1 MKYIKLKRI
10 CIQRTMKWLFMI
22 ALTLLVMGLSCEGFA
37 TGQTF
42 FKSADEAANSLVIA
56 VAQDDD
62 TALTHILGQDYRK
75 LLPMDKIKGDVV
87 DRFLHS
93 WIGFHTLLP
102 KDAKTRMLAV
112 GENGWTFPVPIV
124 KEKQGWR
131 FDTAAGLEL
140 MRIRQIGRN
149 ELSTMQA
156 VYAYH
161 DAQMEYAIKDRDGDG
176 VLEYA
181 QRFISSKGKRDG
193 LFWETTPGEPE
204 SPLGPLFADASKPKS
219 TYHGYHY
226 HILKSQGK
234 YAEGGAYSYLVK
246 GNMVSGF
253 AIVAWPAEY
262 GKTGVMSFMLSRE
275 GTLYEANLGPKSH
288 AVASAMS
295 EYDPDSRWAP
305 VSEEFTDL
313 RSLRGSKVSP

>member
-1 MKYIKLKRI
+1 MEYGKLIRI
-10 CIQRTMKWLFMI
+10 CIQRIMNGVLMV
-22 ALTLLVMGLSCEGFA
+22 ALTLLMMGLPCEGFA
-37 TGQTF
+37 AGQTF
-42 FKSADEAANSLVIA
+42 FESADEAANNLVIA
-56 VAQDDD
+56 VARDDD

-75 LLPMDKIKGDVV
+75 LLPMGRIKGDVV
-87 DRFLHS
+87 DRFLRS
-93 WIGFHTLLP
+93 WAGFHTLLP
-102 KDAKTRMLAV
+102 KDNKTRMLAV
-112 GENGWTFPVPIV
+112 GENGWTFPVPII
-124 KEKQGWR
+124 KETEGWR

-140 MRIRQIGRN
+140 MRIRWIGRN
-149 ELSTMQA
+149 ELETMQA

-161 DAQMEYAIKDRDGDG
+161 DAQMEYALKDRDGDG

-181 QRFISSKGKRDG
+181 QKFISSPGKRDG
-193 LFWETTPGEPE
+193 LFWKKTPAEPQ
-204 SPLGPLFADASKPKS
+204 SPLGRLFADASKPKN

-226 HILKSQGK
+226 RILKSQGK
-234 YAEGGAYSYLVK
+234 YAEGGAYSYLVN

-275 GTLYEANLGPKSH
+275 GTLYEADLGPKSQ

-295 EYDPDSRWAP
+295 KFDPDPRWEP

-313 RSLRGSKVSP
+313 GSLRGSKAGP

>member
-1 MKYIKLKRI
+1 M
-10 CIQRTMKWLFMI
+10 
-22 ALTLLVMGLSCEGFA
+22 MGLPCEGFA
-37 TGQTF
+37 AGQTF
-42 FKSADEAANSLVIA
+42 FESADEAANNLVIA
-56 VAQDDD
+56 VARDDD

-75 LLPMDKIKGDVV
+75 LLPKDKIKGDVV

-102 KDAKTRMLAV
+102 KDVNTRMLAV

-161 DAQMEYAIKDRDGDG
+161 DSQMEYALKDRDGDG

-204 SPLGPLFADASKPKS
+204 SPLGPLFADASEPKS

-226 HILKSQGK
+226 RILKSQGK

-262 GKTGVMSFMLSRE
+262 GITGVMSFMLSRE
-275 GTLYEANLGPKSH
+275 GTLYEADLGPKSQ
-288 AVASAMS
+288 AVASEMS

>member
-1 MKYIKLKRI
+1 MEYVKLKRI
-10 CIQRTMKWLFMI
+10 CIQRTKKWLFMI
-22 ALTLLVMGLSCEGFA
+22 ALALLVLGLSCEGFA
-37 TGQTF
+37 AGQTF
-42 FKSADEAANSLVIA
+42 FKSAGEAANSLVIA

-93 WIGFHTLLP
+93 WIGFHTLLS

-161 DAQMEYAIKDRDGDG
+161 DAQMEYALKDRDGDG

-181 QRFISSKGKRDG
+181 QRFISSKGKRNG
-193 LFWETTPGEPE
+193 LFWETTPGEPK
-204 SPLGPLFADASKPKS
+204 SPLGHFFADASKPKN

-226 HILKSQGK
+226 RILKSQGK
-234 YAEGGAYSYLVK
+234 YAKGGAYSYIVK

-262 GKTGVMSFMLSRE
+262 GITGVMSFLLSRE
-275 GTLYEANLGPKSH
+275 GTLYEADLGPKSQ